1 MWDIVPV
8 LVVLDTSILNAF
20 TIESQESEQFNEL
33 EWQLLPSQNIQDE
46 EMNSHETD
54 FRRDPYNPRT
64 IPIAINDYP
73 NLSSLQS
80 KLIYYCF
87 LTIFG

>member
-20 TIESQESEQFNEL
+20 TIESQESEQYNEL
-33 EWQLLPSQNIQDE
+33 EWQLLPSHNMQDE
-46 EMNSHETD
+46 EMNSHDTD

-64 IPIAINDYP
+64 IPIAINNYP

-80 KLIYYCF
+80 NLILF
-87 LTIFG
+87 SILSIFG